1 MEFNPKESKTY
12 SIMDYL
18 FVLFKWKRFFFINIF
33 IVLALTTTIVF
44 LLKVDYKAT
53 AVIMLPEDGSS
64 GLGNLGSLI
73 GGKNS
78 AISMGAKL
86 MGISGASEDMV
97 FGLLNSRTALLNVID
112 KFELQNYYE
121 VSDNKDKLLKAFR
134 GDISFDPNEFG
145 MIEINVINQSADT
158 ASLIAN
164 YFVELIDSLNIKI
177 NSEQAKNNRIF
188 LEGRYRKN
196 IDDLKLAE
204 DSMFRFQKKYGI
216 FAVPEQLEV
225 AVKAAAEVESE
236 LTAKEIA
243 SHFAE
248 LQFGK
253 NSPQHKMVLEETK
266 ILKDKVL
273 ELKNSEKISGATNV
287 FFPFSQIPMM
297 TLQYYRIY
305 REIEIQSAI
314 MEIILPMYEQAKVEE
329 QKSIPTIMVIDH
341 AVPPEL
347 KNSPKRLFIIVGV
360 GFLFTFFFITIIYIA
375 EASTKQTNFSNQL
388 SEKSFYFF
396 SRLGKIYG
404 IK

>member
-253 NSPQHKMVLEETK
+253 NSPQHKMVLEEAK